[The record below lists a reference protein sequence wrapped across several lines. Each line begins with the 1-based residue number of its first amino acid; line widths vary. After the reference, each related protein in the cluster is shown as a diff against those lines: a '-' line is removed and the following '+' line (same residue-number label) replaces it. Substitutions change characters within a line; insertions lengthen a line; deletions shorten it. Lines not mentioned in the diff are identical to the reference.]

1 MTSPATSPA
10 DAPRPGP
17 RPVRPVV
24 DPTAEPV
31 PAAQQPAIPAGS
43 VVVGHDG
50 SAAAQ
55 AALDQA
61 LELAA
66 ALAAPVVVVRTW
78 SIDTAPPGAVFH
90 DGFAASFAEIGET
103 VEERLRADTASSA
116 RRHPELDVHLRSVLS
131 QPAETLIALSHDARM
146 LVVGSRGLGGFA
158 GMLLGS
164 VSDRCVRHARCPV
177 LVVPRTRDPRG

>member
-1 MTSPATSPA
+1 MTSPRAPLA

-17 RPVRPVV
+17 RAGRAA
-24 DPTAEPV
+24 DA
-31 PAAQQPAIPAGS
+31 PAADPDPAAQPAIPAGS

-50 SAAAQ
+50 SAEAQ

-61 LELAA
+61 LDLAA
-66 ALAAPVVVVRTW
+66 ALGAPVAVVRTW

-90 DGFAASFAEIGET
+90 DGYAASFAEIGET
-103 VEERLRADTASSA
+103 VEERLRADTASRI

-158 GMLLGS
+158 GMVLGS
-164 VSDRCVRHARCPV
+164 VSERCVRHARCPIV
-177 LVVPRTRDPRG
+177 VVPRTREPRA